1 MAEIVRIWWIRVW
14 IHGGSEGDPGL
25 KLVDPTEMSTKMNG
39 KNGGSNETTH
49 PLYIINEEHENV
61 KRLLGLI

>member
-1 MAEIVRIWWIRVW
+1 MAEIVEIWWIRMW
-14 IHGGSEGDPGL
+14 IRGGSERDPGL
-25 KLVDPTEMSTKMNG
+25 KMVDPTEIGTKTNW

-49 PLYIINEEHENV
+49 PLYIINKENEDI